1 MAKHKFAYISL
12 TVRDRAISS
21 KYSIHRVSKEC
32 TLCNFQKILPSPKM
46 TAILNFRIFANDG
59 KTEFYC
65 GNTSYPM
72 DNCFTGRR
80 DRSRQTSEKDVLF
93 LIPAGL
99 VRRAHSPGGAS
110 YFLFLSR
117 QRDVIA
123 SFSFGAWR
131 VKTCFL
137 DKRIFCSTSN
147 ATFLFY
153 FLSNLEVL
161 STTMSSPGQRRG
173 SCGHAM
179 AGFNSHS
186 KCARCRDKGLG
197 DDPCVQKK
205 ECAICRGFT
214 PEQTLQLST
223 PTYRDRKDKK
233 ATTSSSAP
241 TLVDPAHVSVLGK
254 VEKVK
259 AVQSTL
265 TTAKKMKC
273 SESPKP
279 SANKKKSS
287 SSRPSAEDLKQLD
300 DKWAER
306 FFRLEAMLLAK
317 TFTVPVEPVVK
328 PASDVTPSQK
338 PCFFPGA
345 TTSKLAVEKS
355 GPCLDQA
362 TGEAVEEMQ
371 TATQPLGP
379 PGAGIATQPVQA
391 PGSFPEVQPTGEG
404 DLTAA
409 SDSEA
414 DQLSV
419 AGSLDEEIQRDR
431 SAERDVSRDDPD
443 SEPTE
448 EANYMETMRGVR
460 SFMNWH
466 KVPEFET
473 VSSTADDNPFA
484 GARAKPT
491 GKVSVKLPVDDW
503 LCRKMSSLN
512 LTLTEGYPTRN
523 TDNTG
528 LLRDQF
534 IKTPRSSRW
543 YGMHAE
549 KDSENSTVRTWSP
562 DPAKLNHS
570 FSRVARRNL
579 PTAPPSRAFNQD
591 LLRRWERAAREQTLM
606 CNQAAGLSRCL
617 TIVQDSMATQL
628 KTLRLDSK
636 GKSSEKMK
644 QAVNELEYLTT
655 FNRSV
660 SQAMAK
666 TMQDL
671 SEGVFINMAN
681 FPLARRDSY
690 LDYLHS
696 GVKLDTVNAL

>member
-1 MAKHKFAYISL
+1 
-12 TVRDRAISS
+12 
-21 KYSIHRVSKEC
+21 
-32 TLCNFQKILPSPKM
+32 
-46 TAILNFRIFANDG
+46 
-59 KTEFYC
+59 
-65 GNTSYPM
+65 
-72 DNCFTGRR
+72 
-80 DRSRQTSEKDVLF
+80 
-93 LIPAGL
+93 
-99 VRRAHSPGGAS
+99 
-110 YFLFLSR
+110 
-117 QRDVIA
+117 
-123 SFSFGAWR
+123 
-131 VKTCFL
+131 
-137 DKRIFCSTSN
+137 
-147 ATFLFY
+147 
-153 FLSNLEVL
+153 
-161 STTMSSPGQRRG
+161 
-173 SCGHAM
+173 M
-179 AGFNSHS
+179 AGFDSHS

-205 ECAICRGFT
+205 DCAICRGFN
-214 PEQTLQLST
+214 PEQIQQLST
-223 PTYRDRKDKK
+223 PTYKDRKDKK
-233 ATTSSSAP
+233 ATADSSIP

-259 AVQSTL
+259 AVQSTP
-265 TTAKKMKC
+265 TTAKKTKR
-273 SESPKP
+273 SECPKP
-279 SANKKKSS
+279 ANHKKKSS
-287 SSRPSAEDLKQLD
+287 SSRPSTEDLQQLD

-306 FFRLEAMLLAK
+306 FSRLEAMLLAK

-328 PASDVTPSQK
+328 PASDVTTSQK
-338 PCFFPGA
+338 PFFDPGA

-355 GPCLDQA
+355 GPGLDQV
-362 TGEAVEEMQ
+362 TGEAVDEMQ
-371 TATQPLGP
+371 TATQPLGA

-391 PGSFPEVQPTGEG
+391 PGSFPEVQPTGEV
-404 DLTAA
+404 DLSAA

-419 AGSLDEEIQRDR
+419 TGSLDEEIHRDR
-431 SAERDVSRDDPD
+431 SADRDVSRDEPD

-448 EANYMETMRGVR
+448 EANYRETMRGVR

-484 GARAKPT
+484 GARVRPT

-549 KDSENSTVRTWSP
+549 KDSESTTVRTWSP

-579 PTAPPSRAFNQD
+579 PTAPPSRSFSQE
-591 LLRRWERAAREQTLM
+591 LRRKWERAARDQTIM

-617 TIVQDSMATQL
+617 TRVQ
-628 KTLRLDSK
+628 
-636 GKSSEKMK
+636 E
-644 QAVNELEYLTT
+644 
-655 FNRSV
+655 
-660 SQAMAK
+660 
-666 TMQDL
+666 
-671 SEGVFINMAN
+671 
-681 FPLARRDSY
+681 
-690 LDYLHS
+690 
-696 GVKLDTVNAL
+696 

>member
-1 MAKHKFAYISL
+1 
-12 TVRDRAISS
+12 
-21 KYSIHRVSKEC
+21 
-32 TLCNFQKILPSPKM
+32 
-46 TAILNFRIFANDG
+46 
-59 KTEFYC
+59 
-65 GNTSYPM
+65 
-72 DNCFTGRR
+72 
-80 DRSRQTSEKDVLF
+80 
-93 LIPAGL
+93 
-99 VRRAHSPGGAS
+99 
-110 YFLFLSR
+110 
-117 QRDVIA
+117 
-123 SFSFGAWR
+123 
-131 VKTCFL
+131 
-137 DKRIFCSTSN
+137 
-147 ATFLFY
+147 
-153 FLSNLEVL
+153 
-161 STTMSSPGQRRG
+161 MSSPGQRRG

-205 ECAICRGFT
+205 ECTICRGFN
-214 PEQTLQLST
+214 PEQIQQLST
-223 PTYRDRKDKK
+223 PTYKDRKDKK
-233 ATTSSSAP
+233 ATASSSTP

-259 AVQSTL
+259 AVHSTP
-265 TTAKKMKC
+265 TTKKTKR

-279 SANKKKSS
+279 SASKKKSS
-287 SSRPSAEDLKQLD
+287 SSKPSAEDLKHLD
-300 DKWAER
+300 EKWAER
-306 FFRLEAMLLAK
+306 FSRLEAMLLAK
-317 TFTVPVEPVVK
+317 TFTVPVELVVK
-328 PASDVTPSQK
+328 PAPDVTTSQK
-338 PCFFPGA
+338 PFFDPGA
-345 TTSKLAVEKS
+345 STSKLAVEKS
-355 GPCLDQA
+355 GPGLVQV
-362 TGEAVEEMQ
+362 TGEAVEEME
-371 TATQPLGP
+371 TATQPLGA
-379 PGAGIATQPVQA
+379 PGTGIATQPVQA

-404 DLTAA
+404 DVSAA

-414 DQLSV
+414 DQLSDT
-419 AGSLDEEIQRDR
+419 GSLDDEIHRDQ
-431 SAERDVSRDDPD
+431 SADREVSKDGPD

-448 EANYMETMRGVR
+448 EANYRETMRGVR
-460 SFMNWH
+460 SIMNWH

-484 GARAKPT
+484 GARVRPT

-523 TDNTG
+523 TDNAS

-549 KDSENSTVRTWSP
+549 KDSESTTVRTWSP

-579 PTAPPSRAFNQD
+579 PTAPPSRAFSQE
-591 LLRRWERAAREQTLM
+591 LLRRWERAAREQTIM

-617 TIVQDSMATQL
+617 TRVQDSMAIQL
-628 KTLRLDSK
+628 KTLHLDSK

-655 FNRSV
+655 FNRSI
-660 SQAMAK
+660 SQAMAR

-671 SEGVFINMAN
+671 SEGIFINMAN
-681 FPLARRDSY
+681 FTLACRDSY
-690 LDYLHS
+690 LDYLHA
-696 GVKLDTVNAL
+696 GVKQDTVNALRTSPVHLNALFPDQLITKAEEEISRNDERRSLGTSHRQQNRFQPYPASDRSTSHHDRKPTLPAWKQIKDKQQARKGRGKASTFSQKPAKGFKPHK